1 MWGVWSVNC
10 IKCGKKCK
18 SKHIFCDECCE
29 GMKDYPVKP
38 GTPIYLP
45 SRPLVPQEKRKPAK
59 KKRPS
64 RPEDLISRLRSA
76 NRWLVAALV
85 VCLIAFL
92 LACGALVL
100 LLEDAGTPLF

>member
-1 MWGVWSVNC
+1 VNC

-45 SRPLVPQEKRKPAK
+45 SRPPMVQEKKRSTK
-59 KKRPS
+59 KKRFT
-64 RPEDLISRLRSA
+64 RPEDMISRLRSA
-76 NRWLVAALV
+76 NRWLVAALL
-85 VCLIAFL
+85 VCLMAFL

-100 LLEDAGTPLF
+100 VMEEAGTPLF